1 MPSLLLRHADAVYTC
16 DDARR
21 VVRDGYVH
29 VEDGRV
35 ASVGP
40 EPAPALAVDEE
51 VSVAGC
57 LVTPGLVNVH
67 HHLFQTLTRAVPLA

>member
-16 DDARR
+16 DDACR

-35 ASVGP
+35 ASV
-40 EPAPALAVDEE
+40 
-51 VSVAGC
+51 
-57 LVTPGLVNVH
+57 
-67 HHLFQTLTRAVPLA
+67 

>member
-57 LVTPGLVNVH
+57 LVTPGLVNVWN
-67 HHLFQTLTRAVPLA
+67 R